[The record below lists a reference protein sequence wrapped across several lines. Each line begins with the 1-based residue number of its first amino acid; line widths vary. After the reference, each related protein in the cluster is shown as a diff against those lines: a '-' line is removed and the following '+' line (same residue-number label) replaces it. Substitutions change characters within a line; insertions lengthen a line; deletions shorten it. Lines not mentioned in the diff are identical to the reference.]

1 MSLPQPNGSCY
12 AFGRDVNCEWKHG
25 VLPLRAGEARPSRPS
40 SRTDRTRLIPP
51 PVLNGHV
58 SSLLPY

>member
-25 VLPLRAGEARPSRPS
+25 VLPLRAGEARPLGR
-40 SRTDRTRLIPP
+40 
-51 PVLNGHV
+51 V
-58 SSLLPY
+58 SIIAWGMVDMAEGGC